1 MTIRLIKILL
11 FILVLIS
18 SSNSQTLTSR
28 IESVL
33 SDSLFSVSQISI
45 ELYDLTK
52 DEVLFEK
59 NSNLLFRP
67 ASNMKL
73 LTTSAA
79 LIYFPEYDS
88 FETNFL
94 FDGVIEDSTLNGS
107 LIVKGGYDP
116 MFSSEDLDSVIN
128 ELKTLGIKTITGGL
142 IADVSNIDSLYFGKG
157 WMWDDNPYKFMPY
170 LSSLNIDKNSLKV
183 FYEPGEIEDKAEITF
198 DSHVNF
204 FSIINSSITTLEDTS
219 NLKIERDWLNNNN
232 NISISGDISYRESS
246 DSTFLNIIDPP
257 KYFLNLLSEKFNL
270 NDIAFKGQIKV
281 TREQLTGDSILTIKR
296 SILDVINET
305 NKDSDNLAAEML
317 LRKISQKY
325 FTGSASAEKGLRLID
340 SLVIKLGYNPKTFVF
355 ADGSGLSHY
364 NLVSTSLIVDLL
376 KYIYKEQ
383 PELYGHLYES
393 LPIAGV
399 DGTLENRMRFGKAFN
414 NVRAKTG
421 TISGVSN
428 LSGYLTSANNHV
440 IAFSIFI
447 QNFSGSAKRARQIQ
461 DEICRILSEYK

>member
-1 MTIRLIKILL
+1 MTKRLIKIFLC
-11 FILVLIS
+11 ILVLIS
-18 SSNSQTLTSR
+18 SSFSQPLNSR
-28 IESVL
+28 IASVL
-33 SDSLFSVSQISI
+33 SDSLLSVSQIS
-45 ELYDLTK
+45 LAAYDLTN

-79 LIYFPEYDS
+79 LMYLSEDDN
-88 FETNFL
+88 FETKFL
-94 FDGVIEDSTLNGS
+94 YTGVIKDSTLKGS
-107 LIVKGGYDP
+107 LIAKGGFDP
-116 MFSSEDLDSVIN
+116 MFSKMDLDSVIN
-128 ELKTLGIKTITGGL
+128 SLKTRGIKKITGSL

-170 LSSLNIDKNSLKV
+170 LSSLNIDKNSLKI
-183 FYEPGEIEDKAEITF
+183 FYAPGEIKNKAQITF
-198 DSHVNF
+198 DSPIRF
-204 FSIINSSITTLEDTS
+204 FSVINNSITTIEDTS

-232 NISISGDISYRESS
+232 HISISGDISYREKR
-246 DSTFLNIIDPP
+246 DSTFVNIVDPP
-257 KYFLNLLSEKFNL
+257 KYFLNLLSEKFEL
-270 NDIAFKGQIKV
+270 NDIDFNGEIKV
-281 TREQLTGDSILTIKR
+281 TREQSTGDSILTIKR
-296 SILDVINET
+296 NILDVINET
-305 NKDSDNLAAEML
+305 NRDSDNLGAEML
-317 LRKISQKY
+317 LRKIGAEKFSG
-325 FTGSASAEKGLRLID
+325 TASAEKGLKYID
-340 SLVIKLGYNPKTFVF
+340 SLAVLLGYSPETFVF

-364 NLVSTSLIVDLL
+364 NLVSTSLIIDLL
-376 KYIYKEQ
+376 KYFYKEQ

-399 DGTLENRMRFGKAFN
+399 DGTLEHRMRFGETFK

-428 LSGYLTSANNHV
+428 LSGYLTSANNHL

-447 QNFSGSAKRARQIQ
+447 QNYSGSAKRARQIQ